1 METDVQTQLI
11 VAVRA
16 GDTSSFGTLYDTFV
30 RDIYR
35 FVYYKT
41 HHKEIAE
48 DLTSQVFMKAFEK
61 IGTYNEKKGGFRTWL
76 YQIARNTVI
85 DHYRSEKETKS
96 IEDAWDVVSADDTS
110 ALADKNLQIEQVKKY
125 LQLLKSEQRDIVIM
139 RLWQDMSYK
148 EIAEILG
155 KSEASCKMSFS
166 RSLKELQK
174 IMPEA
179 IFLSLL
185 CAGFHSLIV

>member
-11 VAVRA
+11 VEVQS
-16 GDTSSFGTLYDTFV
+16 GDASSFGTLYDTFV

-48 DLTSQVFMKAFEK
+48 DLTSQIFIKAFEK
-61 IGTYNEKKGGFRTWL
+61 IRTYSEKKGSFRTWL

-96 IEDAWDVVSADDTS
+96 IEDAWDLVSDSDTS
-110 ALADKNLQIEQVKKY
+110 EIVDANLQMEKIKKY
-125 LQLLKSEQRDIVIM
+125 LQVLKSEQRDIVIM

-166 RSLKELQK
+166 RSLKDLQK
-174 IMPEA
+174 VMPEA
-179 IFLSLL
+179 IFFALL
-185 CAGFHSLIV
+185 CSGFHSFFS